1 MQKDIVLV
9 DSLRSSQHQ
18 QDTQIEDTQEDFL
31 KWQAKQLDTMKHR
44 KSLEFK
50 KRNAPP
56 AIVNKPVGVP
66 IEEQLSMITEKME
79 NSLDV
84 SHLQTRQPRL
94 TSNLIDQQAG
104 EAPVTVKV

>member
-1 MQKDIVLV
+1 MQKDIALV

-18 QDTQIEDTQEDFL
+18 QQDTQIEDNQEDFL

-50 KRNAPP
+50 KRNATP
-56 AIVNKPVGVP
+56 AIVSKPVGVP
-66 IEEQLSMITEKME
+66 IEEQLSRITEKME

-84 SHLQTRQPRL
+84 SNLLVRQPKL
-94 TSNLIDQQAG
+94 SSNLLGLHAD
-104 EAPVTVKV
+104 